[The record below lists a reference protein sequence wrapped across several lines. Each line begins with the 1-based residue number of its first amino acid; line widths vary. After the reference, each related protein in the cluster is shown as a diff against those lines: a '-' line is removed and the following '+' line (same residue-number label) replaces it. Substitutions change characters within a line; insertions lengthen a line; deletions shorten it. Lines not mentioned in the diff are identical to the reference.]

1 MNFVEIKTLD
11 GEFRIINLDHIV
23 SIKSICKGNGTCFT
37 DVNGSTYH
45 ADVPYRL
52 VADDL
57 CGNDD
62 DGDDSDDDE
71 EHQQLFGKPE
81 MQASFFHRST
91 VSDQDSKVM
100 PRETAISFAPRT
112 CRSFHAAKKSS
123 SVPL

>member
-45 ADVPYRL
+45 ADVPYRI

-62 DGDDSDDDE
+62 DNDDSDDDDDDDTPPT
-71 EHQQLFGKPE
+71 GG
-81 MQASFFHRST
+81 
-91 VSDQDSKVM
+91 D
-100 PRETAISFAPRT
+100 RT
-112 CRSFHAAKKSS
+112 IAAEF
-123 SVPL
+123 LRFLRG